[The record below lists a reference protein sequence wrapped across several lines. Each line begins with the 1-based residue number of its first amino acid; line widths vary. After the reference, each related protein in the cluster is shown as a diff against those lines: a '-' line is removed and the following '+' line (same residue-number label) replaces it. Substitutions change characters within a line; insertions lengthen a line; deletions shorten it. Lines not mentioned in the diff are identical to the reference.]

1 MEQLN
6 LTISPRFILLGLSND
21 PQLKVIFFL
30 IFLIMY
36 LMSISGNL
44 LLIIIVRINPALHS
58 PMYFFLTNLAIIDI
72 CFSSSVVP
80 VLLRNTLAE
89 DRSISFLGCATQ
101 MYVSLA
107 LGGTECLLLAV
118 MAYDRFAAICKPLH
132 YNIIMNKA
140 VCFYLAVGSLSAGL
154 IDSFVHVSFTF
165 QLSFCNCLNINNYF
179 CEVPAFIRISC
190 EDTFV
195 NDLALYI
202 TGGIIVICAFS
213 LTLISYAHII
223 SSILKITSSQGRQK
237 SFSTCASHLTVVSLY
252 YGTLMFMYLRP
263 HSKKKCN
270 YSNETDK
277 VLPILYTAVTPM
289 LNPFI
294 YSVRNKDVKNTLINL
309 LKSKQSHKN
318 KST

>member
-6 LTISPRFILLGLSND
+6 LTISPRFILLGLSTD

-36 LMSISGNL
+36 LMTISGNL
-44 LLIIIVRINPALHS
+44 LLITVVRINPALHS
-58 PMYFFLTNLAIIDI
+58 PMYIFLTNLAIIDI

-80 VLLRNTLAE
+80 VLLGNTLSK
-89 DRSISFLGCATQ
+89 DKSISFLGCAIQ
-101 MYVSLA
+101 MYVSLT
-107 LGGTECLLLAV
+107 LGATECLLLAV
-118 MAYDRFAAICKPLH
+118 MAYDRFAAICRPLH
-132 YNIIMNKA
+132 YNTIMNKTL
-140 VCFYLAVGSLSAGL
+140 CFYLAVGSLSAGL
-154 IDSFVHVSFTF
+154 IDSFLQVSLTF

-179 CEVPAFIRISC
+179 CEVPAFIRMSC
-190 EDTFV
+190 GDTFV
-195 NDLALYI
+195 NDVSLYI
-202 TGGIIVICAFS
+202 TAAIIVLCAFF
-213 LTLISYAHII
+213 LTLISYVHII
-223 SSILKITSSQGRQK
+223 FSILRITSSQGRQK

-252 YGTLMFMYLRP
+252 YGTLMFMYLRRQ
-263 HSKKKCN
+263 SKKYCH

-309 LKSKQSHKN
+309 LNRKQYHKN
-318 KST
+318 